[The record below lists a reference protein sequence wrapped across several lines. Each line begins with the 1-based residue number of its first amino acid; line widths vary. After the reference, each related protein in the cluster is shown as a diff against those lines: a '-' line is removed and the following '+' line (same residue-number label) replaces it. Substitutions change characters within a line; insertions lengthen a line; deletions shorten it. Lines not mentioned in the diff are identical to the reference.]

1 MLKRWPNVVIL
12 LLGVTL
18 ASASFGANQLR
29 AHSLTADTPKFLVL
43 LGHQKK
49 TNCQCTF
56 DDQCSCQGALK
67 FMNCVKKACNS
78 GDCQCMEQDGT
89 NHFLESCTAMQDSC
103 SGVGLKCMQK
113 EATCKDGGV
122 AWHAKMKKHAAAIKK
137 KSGDEDSEN
146 APEETPVVDPKKYVL
161 HSKYKAH
168 LKAAHNHGHRVFAQG
183 IILAVVMLSLTIA
196 LTSSTNALI
205 AKNTWSIID
214 AVVVTFI
221 AVSWFIVVIHSF
233 DYFGLTGLQAV
244 LAHMTVSVLFLFVAG
259 VVSWTLKHKYGDQ
272 SASIFSSIFN
282 HMVMWCNVGFVG
294 TVQKQFKDNV
304 LYIALLLVVL
314 ALWYVVLALIFHYG
328 VKRFTSEAGWG
339 DEIESTM
346 AGAALA
352 AGFVL
357 WNHMLITG
365 SYHNMEPSVDKNVP
379 SLMSVL
385 ILNGLGVF
393 YMVLP
398 LLCLPVLNRVSKK
411 MESASIGS
419 NNYWKVRACAIGT
432 EFVSFLPHFSILLA
446 LRHLVLEHTG
456 YPHGS
461 IGALLLLALVSTAMA
476 IILISLCAYVPI
488 LKRGTDMS
496 TQISKL
502 LLSVGGFIV
511 GGAWVGLLDNSVGMA
526 TAGERHPFTTKLVLT
541 GFLTAFIFPTYCLYL
556 KPMIVER
563 TK

>member
-1 MLKRWPNVVIL
+1 MLKFWPNAAIL

-18 ASASFGANQLR
+18 ASASFLDHQLR

-43 LGHQKK
+43 LGEQK
-49 TNCQCTF
+49 TSCQCTF

-78 GDCQCMEQDGT
+78 GDCQCMEHDGT

-122 AWHAKMKKHAAAIKK
+122 AWHAKMKKHAAAIEKE
-137 KSGDEDSEN
+137 SGDEDSAN
-146 APEETPVVDPKKYVL
+146 TSEEAPVVDPKKYVL
-161 HSKYKAH
+161 HTHYKAQ

-183 IILAVVMLSLTIA
+183 IILAVVILSLTVA
-196 LTSSTNALI
+196 LTSSTNAII

-214 AVVVTFI
+214 AVIVTFI
-221 AVSWFIVVIHSF
+221 ALSWFIVVIHSL
-233 DYFGLTGLQAV
+233 DYFGLKGYWAV
-244 LAHMTVSVLFLFVAG
+244 FAHLTVSVLFLFFAG
-259 VVSWTLKHKYGDQ
+259 LISWTLQHRYGDQ
-272 SASIFSSIFN
+272 SASIFSAIFN
-282 HMVMWCNVGFVG
+282 HMVLWCNVGFVE
-294 TVQKQFKDNV
+294 TVQKCFKDNA
-304 LYIALLLVVL
+304 LHIFLLLVIL
-314 ALWYVVLALIFHYG
+314 ALWYVALALIFHYA
-328 VKRFTSEAGWG
+328 VKRFTTEAGWG
-339 DEIESTM
+339 DAIESTM

-365 SYHNMEPSVDKNVP
+365 SYHTIEPSADRKVP
-379 SLMSVL
+379 SLMSAL

-393 YMVLP
+393 YIVLP
-398 LLCLPVLNRVSKK
+398 LLCLPILNRASKR

-419 NNYWKVRACAIGT
+419 NNYWKLRACGIGT
-432 EFVSFLPHFSILLA
+432 EFLSFLPHFSILLA
-446 LRHLVLEHTG
+446 LRHLILEHTG

-476 IILISLCAYVPI
+476 IIIISLCAYVPF
-488 LKRGTDMS
+488 LKRNTDMS

-526 TAGERHPFTTKLVLT
+526 TQGEGHPFTIKLVLT

-556 KPMIVER
+556 KPLIVER